1 MIKHSHQDFKS
12 TLLERS
18 RAMTTPRQDYMIVLS
33 GLVAGLLTAG
43 IALAHS
49 LPDIEKTVS
58 ATAAVSVYGKR
69 NAAFECKIG
78 PDGKFDWEVSEPRF
92 KASSNRRAFERQY
105 TEVPSDITGS
115 ILKRE
120 RAELP
125 AARSATVKPDSGTP
139 SLEKPGLPF
148 NLAQNPNIG
157 NLASESGSCD
167 TVGGLSSSSG
177 SVLGS

>member
-1 MIKHSHQDFKS
+1 
-12 TLLERS
+12 
-18 RAMTTPRQDYMIVLS
+18 MTTSRQDHMIVLS

-43 IALAHS
+43 IAIAHS
-49 LPDIEKTVS
+49 LPSGENTVS
-58 ATAAVSVYGKR
+58 PNAAVSVYGKR

-92 KASSNRRAFERQY
+92 KASSNRRAFDRQY
-105 TEVPSDITGS
+105 TEAPSDVTGS

-120 RAELP
+120 RSELP
-125 AARSATVKPDSGTP
+125 AAPSATVKPDSGTP

-157 NLASESGSCD
+157 NLTSESDSCE
-167 TVGGLSSSSG
+167 TVGGLSSSLV